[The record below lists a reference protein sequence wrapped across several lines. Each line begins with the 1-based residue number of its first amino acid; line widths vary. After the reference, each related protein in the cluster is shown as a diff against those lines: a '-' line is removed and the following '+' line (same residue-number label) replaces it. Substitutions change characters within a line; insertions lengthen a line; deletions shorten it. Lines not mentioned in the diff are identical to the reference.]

1 MTRTKAEWGE
11 VRGQTTA
18 KSFEAI
24 KELKVKQNDI
34 WMCRI
39 HEMGNFW

>member
-1 MTRTKAEWGE
+1 MTWTKAEWGK

-18 KSFEAI
+18 KSIEAI

-34 WMCRI
+34 
-39 HEMGNFW
+39 